1 MLRDITIG
9 QYYSGDSVIHR
20 LDPRVKIR
28 FTILYIIMTLIDR
41 NLPLFALLT
50 GIFAAA
56 VVLSDV
62 PVRYML
68 RGIRS
73 VVVVILICSAFN
85 IFTTRGNVLVEL
97 GALQITEEGIVK
109 CGFVFWRMLLIIFM
123 SSLLMYTT
131 TPTELTDGLEKCFHL
146 SGNVA
151 MAITIALRFVSVL
164 SEELSRIMRAQEA
177 RGADFHSGGPI
188 RRIRNLRTVVIPL
201 FQNAIDRAGNLGDA
215 MDARCYTGGRGRT
228 KLRPLAYDMR
238 DCVCY
243 VILLAVVI
251 ASVWLA
257 VVF

>member
-28 FTILYIIMTLIDR
+28 FTVLYIIMTLIDR

-50 GIFAAA
+50 GIFFAA
-56 VVLSDV
+56 VVLSGV

-73 VVVVILICSAFN
+73 VVVIILICSAFN

-97 GALQITEEGIVK
+97 GALQITEEGIIK

-188 RRIRNLRTVVIPL
+188 RRIRSLRTVVVPL

-238 DCVCY
+238 DGICY

>member
-28 FTILYIIMTLIDR
+28 FTVLYILMTLIDR

-50 GIFAAA
+50 GIYAAA
-56 VVLSDV
+56 VVLSGV
-62 PVRYML
+62 PLQYML

-73 VVVVILICSAFN
+73 VIAVILICSAFN
-85 IFTTRGNVLVEL
+85 IFTTRGNVLAEL

-131 TPTELTDGLEKCFHL
+131 TPTELTDGLEKCFHM

-177 RGADFHSGGPI
+177 RGADFHSGGPV
-188 RRIRNLRTVVIPL
+188 RRIRSLRTVVIPL

-215 MDARCYTGGRGRT
+215 MDARCYTGGKGRT
-228 KLRPLAYDMR
+228 KLRPLVYDLR
-238 DCVCY
+238 DVVGY
-243 VILLAVVI
+243 VILLAAVI
-251 ASVWLA
+251 TSVWFA
-257 VVF
+257 VIF

>member
-1 MLRDITIG
+1 MFRDITIG
-9 QYYSGDSVIHR
+9 QYYSEESVIHR

-28 FTILYIIMTLIDR
+28 FTILYVIMTLIDR
-41 NLPLFALLT
+41 NLPLFVLLT
-50 GIFAAA
+50 GVYVAA
-56 VVLSDV
+56 VVLSKV

-68 RGIRS
+68 RGSRS
-73 VVVVILICSAFN
+73 VMLVVLICSAFN
-85 IFTTRGNVLVEL
+85 IFTTRGSVLVEL
-97 GALQITEEGIVK
+97 GPLQITEEGLVK
-109 CGFVFWRMLLIIFM
+109 CTFVFWRMLLIIFM

-188 RRIRNLRTVVIPL
+188 RRIRSLKTVIVPL

-215 MDARCYTGGRGRT
+215 MDARCYTGGSGRT
-228 KLRPLAYDMR
+228 KLKPLAYDMR
-238 DCVCY
+238 DVVCY
-243 VILLAVVI
+243 VILLAFVI
-251 ASVWLA
+251 VSVWLA
-257 VVF
+257 VAF

>member
-28 FTILYIIMTLIDR
+28 FTVLYIIMTLIER

-56 VVLSDV
+56 VVLSGV

-85 IFTTRGNVLVEL
+85 IFTTRGSVLAEL
-97 GALQITEEGIVK
+97 GALQITVEGIVK

-188 RRIRNLRTVVIPL
+188 RRIRSLRTVVVPL

-238 DCVCY
+238 DAVCY
-243 VILLAVVI
+243 MILLAVVI

-257 VVF
+257 VAF

>member
-28 FTILYIIMTLIDR
+28 FTVLYIIMTLIDR

-56 VVLSDV
+56 VVLSGV

-131 TPTELTDGLEKCFHL
+131 TPTGLTDGLEKCFHL

-188 RRIRNLRTVVIPL
+188 RRIRSLRTVVVPL

-238 DCVCY
+238 DAVCY

>member
-28 FTILYIIMTLIDR
+28 FTVLYIILTLIDR

-56 VVLSDV
+56 VVLSGV

-85 IFTTRGNVLVEL
+85 IFTTRGSVLAEL
-97 GALQITEEGIVK
+97 GALQVTEEGIVK

-188 RRIRNLRTVVIPL
+188 RRIRSLRTVVVPL

-238 DCVCY
+238 DAICY
-243 VILLAVVI
+243 MILLAVVI

>member
-1 MLRDITIG
+1 MFRDITIG
-9 QYYSGDSVIHR
+9 QYYSEESVIHR

-28 FTILYIIMTLIDR
+28 FAILYIVMTLIDR

-50 GIFAAA
+50 GVYVAA
-56 VVLSDV
+56 VVLSKV

-68 RGIRS
+68 RGSRS
-73 VVVVILICSAFN
+73 VILVVLICSAFN
-85 IFTTRGNVLVEL
+85 IFTTRGSVLAEL
-97 GALQITEEGIVK
+97 GPMQITEEGLVK

-131 TPTELTDGLEKCFHL
+131 TPTELTDGLEKCFRL

-164 SEELSRIMRAQEA
+164 SEELSRIMRSQEA

-188 RRIRNLRTVVIPL
+188 RRIRSLKTVIVPL

-215 MDARCYTGGRGRT
+215 MDARCYTGGSGRT
-228 KLRPLAYDMR
+228 KLKPLAYDMR
-238 DCVCY
+238 DVVCY
-243 VILLAVVI
+243 VILLAFVI
-251 ASVWLA
+251 VSVWLA
-257 VVF
+257 IAF